1 MERLYL
7 IFLITIS
14 VNQNICL
21 SLNIICCA
29 GSLVHHSD
37 KPFFFSCIHYKPNS
51 WNETQNNGQNK
62 AFLNN
67 NQALKNYITTLYHFL
82 YPSIYLRNI
91 LNWITTDYLKK
102 KLKKNTSVLDIPK
115 KKF

>member
-37 KPFFFSCIHYKPNS
+37 KSFFFHVSTINQIVGMKHRIMVKTKP
-51 WNETQNNGQNK
+51 
-62 AFLNN
+62 F
-67 NQALKNYITTLYHFL
+67 
-82 YPSIYLRNI
+82 
-91 LNWITTDYLKK
+91 
-102 KLKKNTSVLDIPK
+102 
-115 KKF
+115 

>member
-37 KPFFFSCIHYKPNS
+37 KSFFFSRIHYKPNS

-91 LNWITTDYLKK
+91 LNWITTDY
-102 KLKKNTSVLDIPK
+102 
-115 KKF
+115 